1 MKCDEDKTVD
11 EAEHFR
17 GEFVAVTFGVA
28 PSALSHPK
36 KRCVVQKVLPCSAVG
51 HGQESLEKG
60 QNSSPAKVIVH
71 LLCSTVCTRLQSR
84 MNHQRSAARHF

>member
-17 GEFVAVTFGVA
+17 GEFVALTFGVA

-36 KRCVVQKVLPCSAVG
+36 ERRIMQKVLPCSAVG

-71 LLCSTVCTRLQSR
+71 LLCSTVCTRLR
-84 MNHQRSAARHF
+84 

>member
-1 MKCDEDKTVD
+1 MDTTQNVGVRVMWPLCSSCQPVKCDEDKTVD

-36 KRCVVQKVLPCSAVG
+36 KRCVVQKVLP
-51 HGQESLEKG
+51 
-60 QNSSPAKVIVH
+60 
-71 LLCSTVCTRLQSR
+71 
-84 MNHQRSAARHF
+84 